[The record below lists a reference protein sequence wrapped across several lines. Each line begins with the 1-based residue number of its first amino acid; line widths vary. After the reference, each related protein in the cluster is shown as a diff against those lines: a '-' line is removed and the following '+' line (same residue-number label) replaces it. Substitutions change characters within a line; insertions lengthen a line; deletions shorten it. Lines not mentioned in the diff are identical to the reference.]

1 VLPLTANSLS
11 PLFFLPTMD
20 GHLQFTQG
28 QDHLNQNDSYNAAP
42 SNPFPYSS
50 ATWPPFFPQDM
61 SDQNGDDIKFHATS
75 AGSLDM
81 KPSIASPLAPSLH
94 SPVFGMSQ
102 APMDSNFQPSHIN
115 TSQSMGLNSPLQ
127 PSMDPT
133 MSPLQLT
140 DMDGQLSSASLQIRT
155 SMGGTHSAL
164 QSADP
169 TLHQVMHAS
178 ATMLHTSPL
187 HYPIHSLG
195 QQSFSHADSLPYSSA
210 FDMPLH
216 ASPTEDYISSTHAQ
230 MDLLVS
236 SSMDVMATPAS
247 AFVYQDLSQMMS
259 SNWGQEMLGGGI
271 GNGGYVESSMPI
283 SNSEDNFM
291 PRSLSSNGDDHS
303 FIMVEH
309 AHGRRSLDGFSDI
322 SAGVSPGAVHIR
334 ADSHSSHISDP
345 PHSAASTSSME
356 ELFGFSPE
364 PEALNDRN
372 ALNGL
377 PSVPLR
383 EYPFANNTQFEHPLP
398 SPPLPSPQS
407 STHIGSPGNTV
418 TAAHSPQ
425 ESSSSSS
432 SSPSAGNSPKSQRR
446 NSPLVG
452 VTAKTIA
459 KKKTTMTSS
468 SKSEKRVGRRR
479 GPLRPEQRE
488 QAHEIRKLR
497 ACLRCRFLKKVCD
510 KGNPCG
516 GCQPSHARLWQ
527 VPCTRIDIKDIG
539 YFFKDWNAD
548 YERHITMG
556 FSIANIKGFD
566 TPERLLYITHGY
578 GFVMPIWAREVFV
591 RDDSCFG
598 LDWVEQ
604 KEANATDFEVQTARL
619 SVGVEGISKKIVSD
633 YVDLHLDQG
642 FDHFIDSYFDGTPF
656 LSELLRS
663 INRHYLATKQD
674 DLRKGLRLVIAYAL
688 TLHITMINGLTDEE
702 SSIGKVDDPMSRY
715 FGETCAPV
723 MINFEVKKAMAD
735 LWRELMA
742 DVLAELSTL
751 YSAVYAGK
759 KQKSWPTIFMLA
771 ALILSVWE
779 MMQFDCHYRVPEEG
793 AVQKFCDEMEHVPVG
808 VVVGLFGAISTKL
821 PGFQEWDA
829 NKHGNVF
836 SNDPAVCNTMTEV
849 RSHIE
854 KHGKQTITA
863 IYGKMIY

>member
-1 VLPLTANSLS
+1 MST
-11 PLFFLPTMD
+11 
-20 GHLQFTQG
+20 TQ
-28 QDHLNQNDSYNAAP
+28 
-42 SNPFPYSS
+42 
-50 ATWPPFFPQDM
+50 
-61 SDQNGDDIKFHATS
+61 
-75 AGSLDM
+75 
-81 KPSIASPLAPSLH
+81 
-94 SPVFGMSQ
+94 
-102 APMDSNFQPSHIN
+102 
-115 TSQSMGLNSPLQ
+115 
-127 PSMDPT
+127 
-133 MSPLQLT
+133 
-140 DMDGQLSSASLQIRT
+140 
-155 SMGGTHSAL
+155 
-164 QSADP
+164 
-169 TLHQVMHAS
+169 
-178 ATMLHTSPL
+178 
-187 HYPIHSLG
+187 
-195 QQSFSHADSLPYSSA
+195 
-210 FDMPLH
+210 
-216 ASPTEDYISSTHAQ
+216 AQ
-230 MDLLVS
+230 MDMLVS
-236 SSMDVMATPAS
+236 SSMNVMTTPAS
-247 AFVYQDLSQMMS
+247 AYVYQDLSQMINN
-259 SNWGQEMLGGGI
+259 NWGQEMLGGGI
-271 GNGGYVESSMPI
+271 GNDAYVHSSMPL
-283 SNSEDNFM
+283 SSPEDSFM

-309 AHGRRSLDGFSDI
+309 SQGRRSLDGFSDV
-322 SAGVSPGAVHIR
+322 SAGVSPGANHIR
-334 ADSHSSHISDP
+334 ADSHSSQISDHP

-364 PEALNDRN
+364 PESLNDLH
-372 ALNGL
+372 APNGL
-377 PSVPLR
+377 PSAPLR
-383 EYPFANNTQFEHPLP
+383 EYPFANNTQFEHSLP
-398 SPPLPSPQS
+398 SPPLPSPNS
-407 STHIGSPGNTV
+407 VDSHSNPA

-432 SSPSAGNSPKSQRR
+432 SSGASAANSPKAQRR
-446 NSPLVG
+446 TSPLVG
-452 VTAKTIA
+452 VTPKTIA
-459 KKKTTMTSS
+459 KKKVTMASS

-548 YERHITMG
+548 YDRHVTMG
-556 FSIANIKGFD
+556 FSVANIKGFD
-566 TPERLLYITHGY
+566 TRERLLYITHGY

-591 RDDSCFG
+591 RDDNCFG

-604 KEANATDFEVQTARL
+604 KEGEEMHDFEVQGAKL
-619 SVGVEGISKKIVSD
+619 SSGVEGISKKMVSD
-633 YVDLHLDQG
+633 YVDLHLDSG
-642 FDHFIDSYFDGTPF
+642 FEHFITSYFDGTPF

-663 INRHYLATKQD
+663 INKYYRKTNQED
-674 DLRKGLRLVIAYAL
+674 IRKGLRLVIAYAL

-702 SSIGKVDDPMSRY
+702 ATIGKIDDPTSRY

-779 MMQFDCHYRVPEEG
+779 MMQFDCHYRVPEES
-793 AVQKFCDEMEHVPVG
+793 AVTKFCDEMEHVPVG

-829 NKHGNVF
+829 AKHGNVF
-836 SNDPAVCNTMTEV
+836 NNDEAVCNTMTEV

-854 KHGKQTITA
+854 KHGKLHIHHH
-863 IYGKMIY
+863 